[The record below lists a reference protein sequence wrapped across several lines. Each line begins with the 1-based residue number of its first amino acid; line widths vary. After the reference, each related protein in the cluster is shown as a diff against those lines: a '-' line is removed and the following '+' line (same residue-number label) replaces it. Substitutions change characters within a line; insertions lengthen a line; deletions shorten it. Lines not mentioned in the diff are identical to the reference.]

1 MAKEKDGKKKGDK
14 SPALKTLKEKREEK
28 QNKRKDKESAD
39 RNAAT

>member
-14 SPALKTLKEKREEK
+14 SPSLKTLKEKREEK